1 MSRFLSGLK
10 MLRPLPITLVLL
22 VASTWLPVQAE
33 NTEGGPT
40 YVALEP
46 EFTVN
51 YGQGGRLRYLKAAV
65 TLEVTNNEAAL
76 EVNAHSDAI
85 RHEVIMLVSEQSVEE
100 IRSPESRQK
109 MQDELLK
116 RIRTLME
123 RETDQP
129 MVKNVLFT
137 SFVVQG

>member
-1 MSRFLSGLK
+1 MSRTLTGLK
-10 MLRPLPITLVLL
+10 TLLPLPIILLLL
-22 VASTWLPVQAE
+22 VASIWLPVHAE
-33 NTEGGPT
+33 DAAEGPT

-65 TLEVTNNEAAL
+65 TLEVTNSVAAL

-109 MQDELLK
+109 MQEELLK
-116 RIRTLME
+116 RLRALME